1 MVFVEVSKTGRCFN
15 KIEYLVPLITGIA
28 DDVHIQGSEGI
39 KMKRDSEL
47 LVVGHVA
54 ES

>member
-15 KIEYLVPLITGIA
+15 KIEYLVPLTTGIT

-39 KMKRDSEL
+39 IIKRYREL
-47 LVVGHVA
+47 FVIGHVA

>member
-1 MVFVEVSKTGRCFN
+1 MVFVEVLKAGRCFN
-15 KIEYLVPLITGIA
+15 KIEYLVPLTTGIA

-39 KMKRDSEL
+39 MIKRDREL